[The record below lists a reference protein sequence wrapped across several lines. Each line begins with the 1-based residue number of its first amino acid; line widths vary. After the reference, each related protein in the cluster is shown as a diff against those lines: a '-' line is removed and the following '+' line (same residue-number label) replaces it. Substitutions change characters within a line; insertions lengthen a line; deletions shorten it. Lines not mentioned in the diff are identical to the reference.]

1 MPRAQTGGTARK
13 ATLLQVAGA
22 VACAFIGIRK
32 RTAHE
37 RDALTLS
44 PPQVIAAGLLAAAL
58 LVLGLL
64 ALVRFITG

>member
-1 MPRAQTGGTARK
+1 MSAAEGNEFPRK
-13 ATLLQVAGA
+13 ARLLQVAGA
-22 VACAFIGIRK
+22 VACAFVGIRK

-64 ALVRFITG
+64 ALVRLITG